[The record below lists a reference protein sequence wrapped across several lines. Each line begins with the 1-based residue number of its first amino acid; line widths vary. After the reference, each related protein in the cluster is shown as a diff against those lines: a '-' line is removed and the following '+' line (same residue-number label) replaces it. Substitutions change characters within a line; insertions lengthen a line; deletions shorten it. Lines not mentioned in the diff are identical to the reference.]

1 MTEISPKRFPNPAK
15 QRVAGTPPGKDGS
28 PGDRPAAVNRKR
40 SPKPPAHGKATPSQP
55 SFFRL
60 LAVWS
65 FLILGMFGLGWRLYQ
80 LQIIQAADL
89 QKKAR
94 QQQTVS
100 LRPYIPRR
108 SMIDRQGNVLAT
120 DKLTYSL
127 YAHPKY
133 FQKSP
138 EEIAQAL
145 APLLKVNLQ
154 TLIEKLNRQG
164 TGILLVKDLDEST
177 IKPFKALKLDGVD
190 LIESYTRFYPQNE
203 LSADVL
209 GYVDRERQGQAG
221 LELSQR
227 KLLERDLFSVAT
239 RRDGEGAILP
249 AFLPKEVFNFDELQL
264 QLTLDIRLQ
273 RAARAALKQQIQKF
287 KAKRGAVIVMDA
299 QDGSLLALVSE
310 PSYNPNRYYQSDVSL
325 FKNWTVSDLYE
336 PGSTFKPLNVA
347 IALEEKAITPNTTI
361 QDKGLITVDRWPIR
375 NATRKAYGKLDIAG
389 VLQTSSNVAMVQ
401 IVQRLDR
408 KIYYQRLADLGLG
421 QSVGIDLPGEVAGH
435 LKSEAE
441 FTGQAIEAATASFGQ
456 GFSLTPIKL
465 IQLQAAL
472 ANGGKLV
479 TPHIVRGLVDDYGQV
494 HWQPNYTTKAVF
506 TPQTTQK
513 VIEMMETVVTD
524 GTGEVAKIE
533 RYRIAGK
540 TGTAQKASP
549 RGGYLAN
556 AKITSFVAILPV
568 ESPRYVILA
577 VVDEPKGANTFGST
591 VAAPIVKSVMEAL
604 ISIQGIPPS
613 QVKPREGV
621 KERIQQ

>member
-1 MTEISPKRFPNPAK
+1 MTDTSPKLISHPAK
-15 QRVAGTPPGKDGS
+15 GRVNK
-28 PGDRPAAVNRKR
+28 KR
-40 SPKPPAHGKATPSQP
+40 SQKPQSRPKAAQIKAKPSQ
-55 SFFRL
+55 SSIFRL
-60 LAVWS
+60 ITVWA
-65 FLILGMFGLGWRLYQ
+65 FLIAGIFGLGWRLYQ
-80 LQIIQAADL
+80 LQIIQFADL
-89 QKKAR
+89 HSKAR

-108 SMIDRQGNVLAT
+108 SIIDRQGNILAT
-120 DKLTYSL
+120 DKLIHSL
-127 YAHPKY
+127 YVHPKI
-133 FQKSP
+133 FKQTKEEVAQK
-138 EEIAQAL
+138 L
-145 APLLKVNLQ
+145 APLLKVNSQ
-154 TLIEKLNRQG
+154 TLVKQFSQQE
-164 TGILLVKDLDEST
+164 TGIRLAKNLDESDT
-177 IKPFKALKLDGVD
+177 SKIKALKLDGVD
-190 LIESYTRFYPQNE
+190 LLEHYARFYPQND

-209 GYVDRERQGQAG
+209 GYVDQEREGQAG

-227 KLLERDLFSVAT
+227 KLLERDLFSFFT
-239 RRDGEGAILP
+239 RRNGEGVILP

-299 QDGSLLALVSE
+299 QDGSLLSLVSE
-310 PSYNPNRYYQSDVSL
+310 PSYNPNEYYKSNVSL

-347 IALEEKAITPNTTI
+347 IALEEKAITPQTI
-361 QDKGLITVDRWPIR
+361 IHDQGLITVDRWPIK
-375 NATRKAYGKLDIAG
+375 NASKKAYGRLDIAG
-389 VLQTSSNVAMVQ
+389 VLQTSSNVAMVH
-401 IVQRLDR
+401 IMQRLNR
-408 KIYYQRLADLGLG
+408 KVYYQRLADLGLG
-421 QSVGIDLPGEVAGH
+421 QATGIDLPGEVAGH
-435 LKSEAE
+435 LKTEAE
-441 FTGQAIEAATASFGQ
+441 FTRQAIETATSSFGQ

-465 IQLQAAL
+465 IQLHAAL

-479 TPHIVRGLVDDYGQV
+479 TPHIVRGLIDDYDQV
-494 HWQPNYTTKAVF
+494 HWQHTYTNKVIF

-513 VIEMMETVVTD
+513 VIAMMETVVSD
-524 GTGEVAKIE
+524 GTGEVAKIDK
-533 RYRIAGK
+533 YRIAGK

-577 VVDEPKGANTFGST
+577 VVDEPQGANTYGST